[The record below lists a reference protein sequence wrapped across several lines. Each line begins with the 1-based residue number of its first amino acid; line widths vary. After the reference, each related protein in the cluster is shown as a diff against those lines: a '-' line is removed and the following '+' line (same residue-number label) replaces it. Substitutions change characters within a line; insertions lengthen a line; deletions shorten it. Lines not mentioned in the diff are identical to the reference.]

1 MFYLAARGLDWEHI
15 VTFQE
20 QSMYLHC
27 ACRCVEGMR
36 VSSVEWKPS
45 RMLSSP
51 HVPWQACIPISRQGD
66 TRYLSAL
73 VNQYVHCSVLYCT
86 VLYCTVLY
94 CTVLYCTVLYCNALY
109 CTVLYCMDKIREE
122 LFEYILSKLIVSG
135 SCDVLPVQSTHSTIS
150 SIVLIPMREKR
161 YTKTLITMPSSHTQ
175 LDIRLSDQLK
185 LVAVEDFSA
194 ESLLHWLAFNDDDII
209 IFSVIS
215 FGT

>member
-1 MFYLAARGLDWEHI
+1 MTCCTALYCTVLKCTVLYCT
-15 VTFQE
+15 V
-20 QSMYLHC
+20 LHC
-27 ACRCVEGMR
+27 TELYCD
-36 VSSVEWKPS
+36 
-45 RMLSSP
+45 MLYCT
-51 HVPWQACIPISRQGD
+51 VLYCD
-66 TRYLSAL
+66 MLYCTVLY
-73 VNQYVHCSVLYCT
+73 CDMLYCT

-150 SIVLIPMREKR
+150 TIVLIPMREKR
-161 YTKTLITMPSSHTQ
+161 YTKTLITMPLSHTQ

-194 ESLLHWLAFNDDDII
+194 ESLLH
-209 IFSVIS
+209 
-215 FGT
+215 